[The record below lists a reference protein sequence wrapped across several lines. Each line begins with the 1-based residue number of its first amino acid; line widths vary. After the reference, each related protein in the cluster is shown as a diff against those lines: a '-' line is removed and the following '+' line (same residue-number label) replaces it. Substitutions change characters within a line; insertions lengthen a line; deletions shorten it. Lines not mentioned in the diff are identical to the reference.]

1 VALIH
6 TARDPELSAD
16 RVESRA
22 SCRDRRDPAGAIG
35 QIVRTDRLSEPGG
48 PMIDKVRRRFGGDD
62 GMTTAEYAVG
72 TVAACGFAGT
82 LIQLLGSDWV
92 QDLLKSVIDN
102 AFDFIF

>member
-1 VALIH
+1 
-6 TARDPELSAD
+6 
-16 RVESRA
+16 
-22 SCRDRRDPAGAIG
+22 
-35 QIVRTDRLSEPGG
+35 
-48 PMIDKVRRRFGGDD
+48 MIDKVRRRFGGDD

-102 AFDFIF
+102 AFDFIL